1 MQLDYEVIYSN
12 RQRLQISVERDK
24 SVIVRAPEGTS
35 SEKIES
41 AIEKKKLWIYEKTKH
56 PQKYQE
62 KKKEREYISGTS
74 ILYLGKEY
82 KLDFVDED
90 FEGVKFDS
98 SFFISTNAALFAEQF
113 LQEWFIE
120 EARKIITP
128 KVKSYAQKLGV
139 NYNQILI
146 SNLKYRWGSC
156 TPKDNLNYNWRLIK
170 APVSVIDYVIIHE
183 LAHLLEPNHTKR
195 FWTIISV
202 QLPHFLKSKD
212 WLKNNGRL
220 LENL

>member
-1 MQLDYEVIYSN
+1 MQLDYKVIYSN
-12 RQRLQISVERDK
+12 RRRLQISVERDK
-24 SVIVRAPEGTS
+24 SVVVRAPEGTS
-35 SEKIES
+35 TEKIES
-41 AIEKKKLWIYEKTKH
+41 AIEKKKLWIYEKTRH

-62 KKKEREYISGTS
+62 AKKKREYISGTS

-90 FEGVKFDS
+90 FDGVKFDGR
-98 SFFISTNAALFAEQF
+98 FYISTNAALFAEQF
-113 LQEWFIE
+113 LQEWFVE

-128 KVKSYAQKLGV
+128 KVESYAQTLGV

-156 TPKDNLNYNWRLIK
+156 TPKDNLNYNWRLVK
-170 APVSVIDYVIIHE
+170 APVSVIDYVIVHE

-212 WLKNNGRL
+212 WLKYNGRL
-220 LENL
+220 LESL